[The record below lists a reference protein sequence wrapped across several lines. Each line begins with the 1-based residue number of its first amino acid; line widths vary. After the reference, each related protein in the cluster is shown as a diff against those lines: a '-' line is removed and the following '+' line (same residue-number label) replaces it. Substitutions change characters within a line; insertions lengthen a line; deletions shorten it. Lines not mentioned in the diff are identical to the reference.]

1 MQSGSYLYKFLRVF
15 LGAFLLTKVYLA
27 YRLGKCYGAK
37 LLWRQHN
44 IQVSMKIN
52 IICNLYCSRRI
63 FSGSNISRM
72 MQRPIR
78 SNSITWF
85 CSKQ

>member
-1 MQSGSYLYKFLRVF
+1 MQTGSYLYKFLRVF

-37 LLWRQHN
+37 LLWRQYN

-52 IICNLYCSRRI
+52 IICNLKFVLQKEDI
-63 FSGSNISRM
+63 
-72 MQRPIR
+72 QRFKHQQDDAETHQI
-78 SNSITWF
+78 
-85 CSKQ
+85 